1 MKLFEKIKKGL
12 LLTHED
18 LLLKVR
24 TMFADPGSADIRPA
38 LEEALIAADLG
49 PDLAGVCARE
59 AGRAASW
66 EEARETIARKLAAA
80 FQGLPPAAAPSAFP
94 HVILLVGVNGSGKT
108 TFAAKH
114 AFALRQAGCTPL
126 LAAADTF
133 RAAAIEQLQEWG
145 QRAGVPV
152 IAKAQGADPA
162 SVAYDAVVRAKG
174 EPKGV
179 LIVDTAG
186 RLHTKVNLL
195 KELEKIRRII
205 AREVQGAPQEILLV
219 LDATT
224 GQNGYLQARTFLD
237 TVPITG
243 LVLTKLDGTAK
254 GGIVVRI
261 AREAKLPV
269 RWVGVGEGLED
280 VAEFDPEAFARALLD

>member
-1 MKLFEKIKKGL
+1 VKFFEKIKKGL

-24 TMFADPGSADIRPA
+24 KVFSGPREGDIRPA

-49 PDLAGVCARE
+49 PELAEACLKDFGRAATWDEARE
-59 AGRAASW
+59 AIVRQV
-66 EEARETIARKLAAA
+66 AAA
-80 FQGLPPAAAPSAFP
+80 LGAFPPAPEPSAFP
-94 HVILLVGVNGSGKT
+94 HVVLLVGVNGSGKT

-114 AFALRQAGCTPL
+114 AFALKQSGYTPL

-133 RAAAIEQLQEWG
+133 RAAAIEQLQVWG
-145 QRAGVPV
+145 QRAGIPV
-152 IAKAQGADPA
+152 IAKTQGADPA
-162 SVAYDAVVRAKG
+162 AVAFDAVIRAKA

-195 KELEKIRRII
+195 KELDKIRRVI
-205 AREVQGAPQEILLV
+205 AREVLGAPQEILLV
-219 LDATT
+219 MDATT

-237 TVPITG
+237 TVPVTG

-261 AREAKLPV
+261 AQEAKLPV

-280 VAEFDPEAFARALLD
+280 VTQFDPEAFARALLD

>member
-1 MKLFEKIKKGL
+1 MKFFEKIKQGL
-12 LLTHED
+12 LLTHGD

-24 TMFADPGSADIRPA
+24 KAFSGPREGDIRPA

-49 PDLAGVCARE
+49 PELAGACMDEV
-59 AGRAASW
+59 GRATTW
-66 EEARETIARKLAAA
+66 EEAREALLRQVASA
-80 FQGLPPAAAPSAFP
+80 FRGFPPAGPPSSFP
-94 HVILLVGVNGSGKT
+94 HVVLLVGVNGSGKT

-114 AFALRQAGCTPL
+114 AFALKQAGYTPL

-133 RAAAIEQLQEWG
+133 RAAAIQQLQVWG

-152 IAKAQGADPA
+152 IAKTQGADPA
-162 SVAYDAVVRAKG
+162 AVAFDAVVRAKAD
-174 EPKGV
+174 PKSV

-195 KELEKIRRII
+195 KELEKIRRVI
-205 AREVQGAPQEILLV
+205 AREVPGAPQEILLV

-224 GQNGYLQARTFLD
+224 GQNGFLQARTFLD
-237 TVPITG
+237 TVPVTG

-261 AREAKLPV
+261 AQEAKLPV

-280 VAEFDPEAFARALLD
+280 VTEFDPEAFARALLE